1 MRWLGILAV
10 LGYRLFLR
18 PFLRRRCLYDESCST
33 HAIRLLRTHG
43 LVSALPLIRAR
54 IHSCRMPMSACFVID
69 ADGRARLLSA
79 TGADGAA
86 PPPRALELIAAE
98 AEQQANATRTLRRA

>member
-1 MRWLGILAV
+1 MRWLGILVV

-18 PFLRRRCLYDESCST
+18 PFLRRRCLYDESCSR

-43 LVSALPLIRAR
+43 LLPALPLIRAR
-54 IHSCRMPMSACFVID
+54 IHSCRMPASACFVIEG
-69 ADGRARLLSA
+69 DGRARLLAA
-79 TGADGAA
+79 TGVDGKA

-98 AEQQANATRTLRRA
+98 AERSASAGRGRRMP